1 MLQSQEPFCLFHF
14 DYTTFA
20 QDHKRESSNLIPLN
34 WRVWSDLQSNGYFS
48 INRFFK
54 NPQIFQQ
61 FVSVLFVSQ
70 RIDNET
76 WMFRS
81 TYRGVFL
88 DNYRQTLLNLTLPV
102 QANGQHNE
110 YIIIQEPFFSYS
122 WNMSRY
128 YGCSSKIY
136 IN

>member
-81 TYRGVFL
+81 TYRWVFL

-110 YIIIQEPFFSYS
+110 YIIQEPFFSYS